1 MSPPP
6 TGAAA
11 AATPIPAAPNHL
23 RLIHWIFRVAFL
35 MEFVGHG
42 AFGIVGKAAWVPYFG
57 VVGISEPLAWR
68 LMPIIGAIDITLGAV
83 TFLRP
88 MRGLILYG
96 AVWGLWTALLRPLSG
111 ESIWEAFER
120 AGNYGVPL
128 AFLLWSGWPRRP
140 SEWFARI
147 RSDEGPLSAEK
158 RARIFTVVRVSLALL
173 LIGHGGFG
181 AMVNKAVLAKHYGA
195 VGLHALPFGSMPL
208 VPAIGWFEIALG
220 FAVLAWPF
228 AGLLVFIALWKIGCE
243 LLYPISGAPF
253 WEFVER
259 GGSYAAPLLL
269 LALASLKHR
278 AKSPAMGQ
286 IVTPKGAPA

>member
-1 MSPPP
+1 MES
-6 TGAAA
+6 TAAA
-11 AATPIPAAPNHL
+11 SAPPDHF
-23 RLIHWIFRVAFL
+23 RLIHWIFRIAFL

-42 AFGIVGKAAWVPYFG
+42 AFGIIGKGAWVPYFG
-57 VVGISEPLAWR
+57 VVGLSEPTAWR
-68 LMPIIGAIDITLGAV
+68 LMPIIGTIDLTVGVV

-96 AVWGLWTALLRPLSG
+96 AIWGLWTALLRPLSG
-111 ESIWEAFER
+111 EPVWETLER

-128 AFLLWSGWPRRP
+128 AFLLWSGWPRRA
-140 SEWFARI
+140 SQWFARI
-147 RSDEGPLSAEK
+147 HSGEGPVSSDV
-158 RARIFTVVRVSLALL
+158 RSRVFTVVRVSLALL

-181 AMVNKAVLAKHYGA
+181 AVVNKAVLAQHYGA

-220 FAVLAWPF
+220 CAVLVWPA
-228 AGLLVFIALWKIGCE
+228 AGLLLFIAVWKIACE

-269 LALASLKHR
+269 LVLASYRRR
-278 AKSPAMGQ
+278 AKTPATSE
-286 IVTPKGAPA
+286 VAAPKGVPA

>member
-1 MSPPP
+1 MSPTSRMESTAITSASPD
-6 TGAAA
+6 
-11 AATPIPAAPNHL
+11 HF

-42 AFGIVGKAAWVPYFG
+42 AFGIMGKAAWVPYFG
-57 VVGISEPLAWR
+57 VFGLSEPTAWH
-68 LMPIIGAIDITLGAV
+68 LMPIIGTIDVTLGVV

-96 AVWGLWTALLRPLSG
+96 SIWGLWTALLRPLSG
-111 ESIWEAFER
+111 ESFWETLER
-120 AGNYGVPL
+120 AGNYGIPL
-128 AFLLWSGWPRRP
+128 AFLLWSGWPRRA
-140 SEWFARI
+140 SQWFARI
-147 RSDEGPLSAEK
+147 RSDEGPLSTEA
-158 RARIFTVVRVSLALL
+158 RSRIFTVVRVSLALL

-181 AMVNKAVLAKHYGA
+181 AVVNKPVLAQHYGA

-220 FAVLAWPF
+220 CAVLVWPA
-228 AGLLVFIALWKIGCE
+228 AGLLLFIAVWKIACE

-269 LALASLKHR
+269 LVMASYMRR
-278 AKSPAMGQ
+278 AKTPATSE
-286 IVTPKGAPA
+286 VAAPKGVPA

>member
-1 MSPPP
+1 MWP
-6 TGAAA
+6 TPRSESTAL
-11 AATPIPAAPNHL
+11 TSAAPNNL

-42 AFGIVGKAAWVPYFG
+42 AFGIIGKAAWVPYFG
-57 VVGISEPLAWR
+57 VMGISEPMAWR
-68 LMPIIGAIDITLGAV
+68 LMPIIGAIDISLGIV

-96 AVWGLWTALLRPLSG
+96 SIWGLWTALLRPLSG
-111 ESIWEAFER
+111 EPFWETLER

-128 AFLLWSGWPRRP
+128 AFLLWSGWPRRA

-147 RSDEGPLSAEK
+147 HSNEGPLSSDV
-158 RARIFTVVRVSLALL
+158 RSRVFMVVRVSLALL

-181 AMVNKAVLAKHYGA
+181 AVVNKAVLAKHYGV

-208 VPAIGWFEIALG
+208 VPAVGWFEIALG
-220 FAVLAWPF
+220 CAVLAWP
-228 AGLLVFIALWKIGCE
+228 ATGLLVFIAAWKIACE

-269 LALASLKHR
+269 LALASYQRR
-278 AKSPAMGQ
+278 AKTVAMSE
-286 IVTPKGAPA
+286 VATPKGVTA